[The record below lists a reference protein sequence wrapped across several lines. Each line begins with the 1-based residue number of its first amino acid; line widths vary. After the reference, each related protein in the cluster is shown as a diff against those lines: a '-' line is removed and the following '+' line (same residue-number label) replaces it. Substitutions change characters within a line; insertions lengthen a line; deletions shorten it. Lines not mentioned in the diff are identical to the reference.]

1 MIIVDINSIFPL
13 LILLAVEIRTLY
25 SIISNESFKPVDTYG
40 QDLILL
46 FFIGCIPLILLIIT
60 TLADIVN
67 GN

>member
-1 MIIVDINSIFPL
+1 MDINSIFPL

-25 SIISNESFKPVDTYG
+25 SIMIDEATKPIDTYG
-40 QDLILL
+40 QDILLL

>member
-1 MIIVDINSIFPL
+1 MDINFVFPVLVL
-13 LILLAVEIRTLY
+13 LLVSVRTLY
-25 SIISNESFKPVDTYG
+25 SIITYESVEPTDTYG

-46 FFIGCIPLILLIIT
+46 FFIGCIPLILLFIT